1 MSNKKK
7 KKKTMKVATMH
18 EKSLLNCQESQHLSL
33 TFSVLWL
40 NFAFLLA
47 AGRKCLV
54 NQEVM
59 EKWWILFARAISL
72 EMLSPLLLQ
81 KSENAAKD
89 KKFQVLVF
97 DSMQEFSWLELKGSY
112 LQAKQHISEYLIAQ
126 I

>member
-1 MSNKKK
+1 
-7 KKKTMKVATMH
+7 MH

-54 NQEVM
+54 NQEEM

-81 KSENAAKD
+81 KSENSAKD